1 MKKQLLIAIIIIF
14 SSSAYSQFYIGA
26 RVGLNMSTT
35 SVMPS
40 LINYTQ
46 VSQFVPKLGLSS
58 GLVFKYRFLDAF
70 AIQTEINYN
79 RKGLKAKIDE
89 MYEDTALTG
98 SWNYSFDYIEV
109 PLMFKYLIG
118 KSRVGPFIE
127 AGGYYGYLFSA
138 KYTEYAEYGDRVIL
152 DNEHTLDE
160 DYVDENDNEKTNRHE
175 YGFKLGLGANF
186 EVNNSILYVAL
197 RYTQG
202 LTDFIEY
209 RTKPDDYDKTYN
221 RVFQISAGYLFELGG
236 NDDNKVYYY

>member
-1 MKKQLLIAIIIIF
+1 
-14 SSSAYSQFYIGA
+14 
-26 RVGLNMSTT
+26 
-35 SVMPS
+35 
-40 LINYTQ
+40 
-46 VSQFVPKLGLSS
+46 
-58 GLVFKYRFLDAF
+58 
-70 AIQTEINYN
+70 
-79 RKGLKAKIDE
+79 
-89 MYEDTALTG
+89 
-98 SWNYSFDYIEV
+98 
-109 PLMFKYLIG
+109 MFKYLIG

-160 DYVDENDNEKTNRHE
+160 EYVDENDNEKTNRHE